1 MKTLS
6 SGVQNKILLAILAGV
21 LSIGSFEVWKYN
33 QAKYEESIANQ
44 ENNCQVYI
52 EMGEDAVKRSLS
64 LRNFKYNNIVTP
76 GLKQPGINT
85 KFQVDSM
92 YILLYNKPV
101 STLPPNTSVPDNAF
115 FKGLLKAG
123 SYPPQSLMVNSVS
136 IDRASK
142 QAIVT
147 SYCSRK
153 PFAVSL
159 DNLYEIFQPPDFNS
173 F

>member
-6 SGVQNKILLAILAGV
+6 SVIQNKILLAILAGV

-33 QAKYEESIANQ
+33 QAKYEKFIAEEKHSCEGALEIG
-44 ENNCQVYI
+44 ENT
-52 EMGEDAVKRSLS
+52 VKRSPS
-64 LRNFKYNNIVTP
+64 LRKFKYNDLVIP

-85 KFQVDSM
+85 EFQVDSM

-101 STLPPNTSVPDNAF
+101 SILPLNTSVHNDGF

-123 SYPPQSLMVNSVS
+123 SYPPQSVMVNSVS
-136 IDRASK
+136 MDQAKK

-159 DNLYEIFQPPDFNS
+159 DNLYEIFQTQDFNG